1 MFRSTAEIARLRPRR
16 SRFLMA
22 PDKRRE
28 HGVLSRHV
36 RERFTVLRTAPGS
49 RACRPNSTAYYD
61 DNRFGGSA
69 SPVRPLARSFR
80 AGDFS
85 QVRDSADSWKQQR
98 GPSVRE
104 GGVEGARSLGEIN
117 PSKTTRPHCLSSCL
131 VIPGGYRTNGLFQ
144 VISRGVVVPSTRR
157 APSLFLTFSLPSLAR
172 FLRSGVT
179 KERTYAE
186 RNLTLSFFL
195 FLSPSHSPPFS
206 T

>member
-1 MFRSTAEIARLRPRR
+1 MFRSTGEIARLRPRR

-28 HGVLSRHV
+28 HGGFVAPRSRAFHGA
-36 RERFTVLRTAPGS
+36 LRTAPGS

-69 SPVRPLARSFR
+69 SPVLARSLARSFR

-157 APSLFLTFSLPSLAR
+157 APSLS
-172 FLRSGVT
+172 
-179 KERTYAE
+179 
-186 RNLTLSFFL
+186 
-195 FLSPSHSPPFS
+195 LSPSRSPRS
-206 T
+206 LDSYGRE

>member
-1 MFRSTAEIARLRPRR
+1 MSRCHVRESVSRCCERLRDHARVAQIARLITTIIDSADLHRPFAR
-16 SRFLMA
+16 S
-22 PDKRRE
+22 
-28 HGVLSRHV
+28 
-36 RERFTVLRTAPGS
+36 
-49 RACRPNSTAYYD
+49 
-61 DNRFGGSA
+61 
-69 SPVRPLARSFR
+69 LARSFR

-186 RNLTLSFFL
+186 RNLTLCLSFFFSL
-195 FLSPSHSPPFS
+195 LLTHPPFS
-206 T
+206 S